1 MAFFKLSELEQ
12 KQPLP
17 GGSARFVHSAHMTVA
32 YWNLE
37 AGTVIPS
44 HSHPH
49 EQIVNL
55 LEGEFEFAVDGV
67 QRRMEAGH
75 VAVVPAHATHIGKA
89 LTPCR
94 VIDIFY
100 PVREDFKANG

>member
-1 MAFFKLSELEQ
+1 MPFFKLDEI
-12 KQPLP
+12 KKKMPIA
-17 GGSARFVHSAHMTVA
+17 GGEARFIHSTHMTVA

-37 AGTVIPS
+37 AGAVIPE

-49 EQIVNL
+49 EQVVNL
-55 LEGEFEFAVDGV
+55 IEGEFEFAVDGV
-67 QRRMEAGH
+67 KKRMEAGH

-100 PVREDFKANG
+100 PVREDFK

>member
-1 MAFFKLSELEQ
+1 MTFFKLSELE
-12 KQPLP
+12 KKSPIA
-17 GGSARFVHSAHMTVA
+17 GGEARFVHSPHMTVA

-37 AGTVIPS
+37 AGAVIPQ

-75 VAVVPAHATHIGKA
+75 VAVVPAHAPHIGRA
-89 LTPCR
+89 LTACR

-100 PVREDFKANG
+100 PVREDFK